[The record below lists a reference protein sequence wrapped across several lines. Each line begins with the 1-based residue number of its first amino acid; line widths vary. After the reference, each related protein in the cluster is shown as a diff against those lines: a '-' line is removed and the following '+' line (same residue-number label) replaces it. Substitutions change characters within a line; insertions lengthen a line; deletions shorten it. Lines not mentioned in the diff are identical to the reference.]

1 MMSKCDY
8 FGYILLYFFMTL
20 EFCGIII
27 HDRIL
32 NLSDPY
38 YDFDR
43 GKIYMNK
50 KFNTFILLSLVFVQ
64 FIIYFF
70 FNLACMILITIPQ
83 ILFWPFFYYIRKKW
97 YNVFIYN
104 VTTGLLG
111 IKVNYGRY

>member
-1 MMSKCDY
+1 MSKCDY

-20 EFCGIII
+20 EFCGIIM
-27 HDRIL
+27 HDRLL

-50 KFNTFILLSLVFVQ
+50 KFNKFILLSLVFVQ

-111 IKVNYGRY
+111 IKVNYGR